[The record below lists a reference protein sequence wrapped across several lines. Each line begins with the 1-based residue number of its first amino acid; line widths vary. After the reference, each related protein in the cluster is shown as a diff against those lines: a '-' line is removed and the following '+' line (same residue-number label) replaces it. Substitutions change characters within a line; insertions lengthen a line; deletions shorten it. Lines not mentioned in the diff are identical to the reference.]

1 MSPILLAMAG
11 SRPWTSR
18 DRTGGPL
25 DDILASVR
33 SWFPSAILT
42 RLIGT
47 HPADDDNV
55 FWVRVGSREVQIDTH
70 EGGLPP
76 FVMEG
81 DEEGPRLETPDYV
94 TARNHIRAFMQAAD

>member
-1 MSPILLAMAG
+1 MDVT
-11 SRPWTSR
+11 RPHR
-18 DRTGGPL
+18 RAL

-33 SWFPSAILT
+33 SWFPSAIVT

-55 FWVRVGSREVQIDTH
+55 FWVRVGSREVQIDTQ
-70 EGGLPP
+70 EGGPPP

-81 DEEGPRLETPDYV
+81 DEERSRLETSDHV